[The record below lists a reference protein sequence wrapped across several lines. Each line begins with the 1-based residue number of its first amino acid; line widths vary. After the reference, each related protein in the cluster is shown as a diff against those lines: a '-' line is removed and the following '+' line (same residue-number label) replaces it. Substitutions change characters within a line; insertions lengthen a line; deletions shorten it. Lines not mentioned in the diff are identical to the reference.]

1 MHANITLSQSSM
13 YCDFRL
19 RYSCW
24 TLSSIYRST
33 WATVKPKR
41 SKRSNAMWLPYPLP
55 LTNSLFT
62 CSSEVTAPL
71 VKLILQ
77 QSRVYPF
84 EAIAELS
91 EIKSE
96 VHQEKRRELAS
107 MEASVLESLSN
118 PLKKA
123 KELASEKGASSWL
136 TALPI
141 ADHGFCLHKGAFRDA
156 LCLRYNWNPPFLPS
170 SCVCGSSFQV
180 DHALSCHRGGF
191 PSIRHNE
198 LRDLTAHLLTEV
210 CSNVGVE
217 PALQP
222 LGSERMDY
230 RSANTEDSAR
240 LDIKADNFW
249 NRDRQSAFF
258 DIRVFNPLAPSYRNH
273 SLTSCYR
280 QNEQEKRRSYDQR
293 VREIEHGSF
302 TPLVFS
308 ASGGMGPSA
317 RTFYKKLAS
326 MIAAKY
332 NKVYSRTLNWLRCR
346 IGFSLLRSAIMCLR
360 GSRSSKGRPAL
371 PVLDG
376 GDIELAIIE
385 GHVGH

>member
-1 MHANITLSQSSM
+1 
-13 YCDFRL
+13 
-19 RYSCW
+19 
-24 TLSSIYRST
+24 
-33 WATVKPKR
+33 
-41 SKRSNAMWLPYPLP
+41 
-55 LTNSLFT
+55 
-62 CSSEVTAPL
+62 
-71 VKLILQ
+71 
-77 QSRVYPF
+77 
-84 EAIAELS
+84 
-91 EIKSE
+91 
-96 VHQEKRRELAS
+96 

-156 LCLRYNWNPPFLPS
+156 LCLRYNWSPPFLPS

-249 NRDRQSAFF
+249 NRDK
-258 DIRVFNPLAPSYRNH
+258 VP
-273 SLTSCYR
+273 SLTYVFLTHLPHLIGIIR
-280 QNEQEKRRSYDQR
+280 LPPVTDKMNKRRDAHMM
-293 VREIEHGSF
+293 RE
-302 TPLVFS
+302 
-308 ASGGMGPSA
+308 
-317 RTFYKKLAS
+317 Y
-326 MIAAKY
+326 AK
-332 NKVYSRTLNWLRCR
+332 
-346 IGFSLLRSAIMCLR
+346 
-360 GSRSSKGRPAL
+360 
-371 PVLDG
+371 
-376 GDIELAIIE
+376 
-385 GHVGH
+385 